1 MEDTHRTAL
10 AHLWLAVEA
19 ELPIGSIEPEA
30 TFDYLFDRL
39 ITIALVK
46 RVDPAYMAEAM
57 RIVLSLLQHLPETS
71 ITTALV
77 GATALLLLLLMER
90 VWPHSPAP
98 SQWSQGRS
106 LFHGCSP

>member
-39 ITIALVK
+39 ITIALG
-46 RVDPAYMAEAM
+46 EA
-57 RIVLSLLQHLPETS
+57 RRSRLHGGSHEDRHERLRKFQTGLIVTRP
-71 ITTALV
+71 
-77 GATALLLLLLMER
+77 
-90 VWPHSPAP
+90 
-98 SQWSQGRS
+98 
-106 LFHGCSP
+106 

>member
-19 ELPIGSIEPEA
+19 ELPLGSIEPEA

-57 RIVLSLLQHLPETS
+57 SADSDEAAPLFRDDCAPGFRDDLAPLRLGSCWSRLFSVYRGWESRFTRLI
-71 ITTALV
+71 
-77 GATALLLLLLMER
+77 
-90 VWPHSPAP
+90 SPQAIA
-98 SQWSQGRS
+98 
-106 LFHGCSP
+106 

>member
-57 RIVLSLLQHLPETS
+57 RIVMSDFENSKPD
-71 ITTALV
+71 
-77 GATALLLLLLMER
+77 
-90 VWPHSPAP
+90 
-98 SQWSQGRS
+98 
-106 LFHGCSP
+106 